1 MKKPINPKELEND
14 MNKILSFI
22 NNLENLDIKDLDQ
35 INKLKEQAELFDK
48 KLKTKYKNYL
58 TDLAVVLD
66 NGKQK
71 LLTVDFYMV
80 MGYHLELLLKVI

>member
-1 MKKPINPKELEND
+1 MKKPVNPEELEND

-58 TDLAVVLD
+58 DD
-66 NGKQK
+66 
-71 LLTVDFYMV
+71 
-80 MGYHLELLLKVI
+80 